1 MHAIPDRTGQKM
13 SVRNGEM
20 TMNLEQLTALGLSE
34 DVAKK
39 VLESHKEA
47 VKDFI
52 PKERFDEVNNEKKRL
67 EGVVTER
74 DKQIVE
80 LGKVDAE
87 GLQSKITELT
97 EANKLAEKNHAEQL
111 TAQAKE
117 FKMTTAFTDAKV
129 RNSKAVKALLDN
141 DAIKLDGDKLVG
153 LDEQLK
159 KLKETDGY
167 LFEADDNTNNGGN
180 GDNGNNGNG
189 TPPKF
194 SVGNHNNNTPEPSIM
209 AKALGLVKE

>member
-1 MHAIPDRTGQKM
+1 
-13 SVRNGEM
+13 
-20 TMNLEQLTALGLSE
+20 MNLEQLTALGLSE

-117 FKMTTAFTDAKV
+117 FKM
-129 RNSKAVKALLDN
+129 
-141 DAIKLDGDKLVG
+141 
-153 LDEQLK
+153 
-159 KLKETDGY
+159 
-167 LFEADDNTNNGGN
+167 
-180 GDNGNNGNG
+180 
-189 TPPKF
+189 
-194 SVGNHNNNTPEPSIM
+194 
-209 AKALGLVKE
+209 